1 MQVVITVSTEYFIL
15 TVMKGYPCKTEKTT
29 TQDSIESCS
38 KNLKNVSSGTQFC
51 KNDFRFPT
59 E

>member
-1 MQVVITVSTEYFIL
+1 MQVVITVSTEYFTV

-29 TQDSIESCS
+29 AQDSIESCS

-51 KNDFRFPT
+51 KNDF
-59 E
+59 